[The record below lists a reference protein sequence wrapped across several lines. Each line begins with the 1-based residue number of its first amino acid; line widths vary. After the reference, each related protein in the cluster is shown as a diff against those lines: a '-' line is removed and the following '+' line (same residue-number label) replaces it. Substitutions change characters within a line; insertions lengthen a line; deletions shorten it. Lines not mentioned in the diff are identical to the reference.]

1 MKLCLTLAEGSLSA
15 LQEKVDFFD
24 GHAQLIETRLDFL
37 DSPGLPSLPEPR
49 SSRYIAT
56 CRPGREGGN
65 FQGSE
70 EERIGMLR
78 EAVSAGYDWIDVEYD
93 VDLPFEIPS
102 TTRVIRSRHIFGSFP
117 KDLSHEFQ
125 CLIGRGDVAKLAVDI
140 LSTRQL
146 TELLSWMVNQ
156 SDDSSDRIIIGMG
169 VLGQPSRYLGPVL
182 GSPWTYVCED
192 AGMEVAP
199 GQLSL
204 QEAKNVHLIGEATPL
219 YGVIGNPVAHS
230 LSPHL
235 HNRLLHHYECSGA
248 YIRLPLDDLLAWFN
262 YVERSKLNFC
272 GYSVTLPFKKDIME
286 FCNRYSSP
294 VASINT
300 LQKEGIEWIGANT
313 DHSAFLA
320 PLRGKYKLEGSSAVV
335 LGNGGVAQ
343 TVVGALKREGVTVK
357 IAGRDPERARRF
369 GQLFDV
375 PWGLISDLVQ
385 SADLLVNAT
394 PVGQYPEV
402 ADSPLDASQIDYKW
416 VYDLI
421 YNPEKTRLLGEAEE
435 KGCGTI
441 SGIEMFA
448 EQGAAQFKIW
458 TGIDPDR
465 ALVSK
470 IIKEVLSQDV
480 TKSI

>member
-1 MKLCLTLAEGSLSA
+1 MKLCLTLAEDSLSA

-24 GHAQLIETRLDFL
+24 GRAELIETRLDFL
-37 DSPGLPSLPEPR
+37 DHPELPRLPQSR

-70 EERIGMLR
+70 EERIGILR
-78 EAVSAGYDWIDVEYD
+78 KAVSSGYDWIDVEYD
-93 VDLPFEIPS
+93 VDLPFEMPS
-102 TTRVIRSRHIFGSFP
+102 TTRVIRSRHVFGEFP
-117 KDLSHEFQ
+117 KDLSREFQ
-125 CLIGRGDVAKLAVDI
+125 CLVGRGDVAKLAVNI
-140 LSTRQL
+140 FSTQQL
-146 TELLSWMVNQ
+146 TELLSWTVNQ
-156 SDDSSDRIIIGMG
+156 GDDSASRIVIGMG
-169 VLGQPSRYLGPVL
+169 VLGQPSRYLGAAL
-182 GSPWTYVCED
+182 GSPWTYVCESG
-192 AGMEVAP
+192 GMEVAP

-204 QEAKNVHLIGEATPL
+204 DEAKGVHLKGKTTPL

-248 YIRLPLDDLLAWFN
+248 YIRLPLDNLLAWFD

-272 GYSVTLPFKKDIME
+272 GYSVTLPFKKDVME
-286 FCNRYSSP
+286 FCSRYSSP

-300 LQKEGIEWIGANT
+300 LHREGVEWIGENT

-320 PLRGKYKLEGSSAVV
+320 PLRERYKLEGSSAVV

-357 IAGRDPERARRF
+357 IAGRNPERAYKFSR
-369 GQLFDV
+369 LFDI
-375 PWGLISDLVQ
+375 PWCLISDLEQ

-394 PVGQYPEV
+394 PVGQHPEV
-402 ADSPLDASQIDYKW
+402 EDSPLDASQIDYKW

-421 YNPEKTRLLGEAEE
+421 YNPEKTRLLGEAEK
-435 KGCGTI
+435 KGCGII

-465 ALVSK
+465 ALVSS
-470 IIKEVLSQDV
+470 ILKEVLSENV
-480 TKSI
+480 SKSL